1 MYRSTGPCRTA
12 RGPRAAR
19 AARAAL
25 AGTAALTALALTA
38 ATASALDS
46 GGRGARDARDA
57 RDIWTAQHAQHG
69 QHAQHAQEARHGQ
82 HARHPRTAQG
92 RTVSF
97 RTPRAGA
104 YFYDFREKL
113 VVSDYKADGYGARAY
128 LTWGSHRA
136 SVYAGGGRNST
147 DEKDLSI
154 KEGTPVWLQLCTT
167 KRGKN
172 LRCTKTRKGYA

>member
-1 MYRSTGPCRTA
+1 MYRTHGMCHSTGLR
-12 RGPRAAR
+12 
-19 AARAAL
+19 RAAL
-25 AGTAALTALALTA
+25 TGAAALTALALTA
-38 ATASALDS
+38 GTASALPAAPEDS
-46 GGRGARDARDA
+46 RSPRDAQATRATQNPQGAEASRNPQSTRAA
-57 RDIWTAQHAQHG
+57 R
-69 QHAQHAQEARHGQ
+69 
-82 HARHPRTAQG
+82 G

-97 RTPRAGA
+97 RTHRAGA
-104 YFYDFREKL
+104 YFYHFREKL

-128 LTWGSHRA
+128 LTWGSRRA

-147 DEKDLSI
+147 DEKDLRI

>member
-1 MYRSTGPCRTA
+1 MYRKYRLHRSAGLRRT
-12 RGPRAAR
+12 
-19 AARAAL
+19 AL
-25 AGTAALTALALTA
+25 AGTAALTALALA
-38 ATASALDS
+38 AGTASATGS
-46 GGRGARDARDA
+46 GAEGSRTVQDARDV
-57 RDIWTAQHAQHG
+57 RTAQ
-69 QHAQHAQEARHGQ
+69 ESR
-82 HARHPRTAQG
+82 HARHPQAARG

-104 YFYDFREKL
+104 YFYHFREKL

-128 LTWGSHRA
+128 LTWGSRRA

-154 KEGTPVWLQLCTT
+154 REGTPVWLQLCTT